1 MKKAAFWALGVFAF
15 LAAIAL
21 SALFMLYWSG
31 EGIGGD
37 FDSFK
42 RTARLSMFKHNLVK
56 KLGSDD
62 VTYLYQQTC
71 YRRCHGEAAMITAV
85 LSQAGWI
92 QVVERMRLKENVEIS
107 GREADAIINYL
118 EERYPKTKSRF
129 SYETR
134 KKVHNAVWR
143 NDMGLNDIY
152 ADVIYGTKEYF
163 TSIGADYLVNTYNL
177 DHYLVFIVNF
187 TVHEGEITLS
197 NLDSQCTLETPLGDM
212 KTTPPWQ
219 LRFQTADKH
228 HYEGVVRFDK
238 KNAILAGDIKWL
250 KLVVKGVGGE
260 GTRVFS
266 WDVPIPYPEE
276 MKSTMA
282 HAGT

>member
-1 MKKAAFWALGVFAF
+1 MRKAAFWALGVLAF

-21 SALFMLYWSG
+21 SALLMLYWSG
-31 EGIGGD
+31 EGMGGD
-37 FDSFK
+37 LDNLK
-42 RTARLSMFKHNLVK
+42 RMARLSMFRHNLVK
-56 KLGSDD
+56 KLGADD
-62 VTYLYQQTC
+62 ATFLYQQTC
-71 YRRCHGEAAMITAV
+71 YKRCHGEAAMITAV

-92 QVVERMRLKENVEIS
+92 QVVERMRLKENVYVS
-107 GREADAIINYL
+107 GREADVIINYL
-118 EERYPKTKSRF
+118 EEKYPKTKSRF

-134 KKVHNAVWR
+134 KKVHVAVWR
-143 NDMGLNDIY
+143 NDMGQNDIY
-152 ADVIYGTKEYF
+152 ADVIFATKEYLA
-163 TSIGADYLVNTYNL
+163 SIGADYLVNTYDL

-197 NLDSQCTLETPLGDM
+197 NLDGQCTLQTPLGEM

-238 KNAILAGDIKWL
+238 NNPILARDVKWL
-250 KLVVKGVGGE
+250 KLVVKGVGGT
-260 GTRVFS
+260 GARLFS
-266 WDVPIPYPEE
+266 WDVPIAYPDE

-282 HAGT
+282 NS